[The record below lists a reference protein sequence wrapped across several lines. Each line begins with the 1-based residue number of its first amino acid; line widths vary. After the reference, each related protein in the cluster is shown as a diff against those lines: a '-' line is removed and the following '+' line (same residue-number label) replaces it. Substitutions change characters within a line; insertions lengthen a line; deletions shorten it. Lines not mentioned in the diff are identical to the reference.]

1 MAACGVLSKVVNCV
15 QSIILRDTVTASKVL
30 TCYQTVRYR
39 KRSNV
44 PPSWHV
50 KQWSQV
56 ENEGLTEENREFVQ
70 EMVLDQYKTV
80 QGSPLQEEPWPRH
93 NFGYKTKRCG
103 VLAIKLGT
111 LPQWTKKGTV
121 IYTTVLQVVDN
132 HVIRYTPP
140 EEYMTQAD
148 WRPWFK
154 DRFGTVVV
162 GALSCDP
169 HLFTK
174 AYNNLFNEAGVP
186 PKRKL
191 TRFIVTK
198 DAAIQPGTP
207 LSVNHFRV
215 GDYVDC
221 SGKSIDW
228 GFQGVKKRWGM
239 KGMGRTHGVTKA
251 HNKPG
256 STGSGRKHGGVKPGK
271 KLPGHMG
278 GDWCTARGR
287 KIYRINTKY
296 NLLYIKGHG
305 IPGPVHSFVRVFDT
319 TLPHRRHKLLL
330 KNDPPPMPTYIPES
344 IDEELP
350 EEYFDDE
357 LYQFTEPTI
366 VFEEEKVQKKK

>member
-154 DRFGTVVV
+154 DRFGT
-162 GALSCDP
+162 
-169 HLFTK
+169 
-174 AYNNLFNEAGVP
+174 
-186 PKRKL
+186 
-191 TRFIVTK
+191 
-198 DAAIQPGTP
+198 GTP

-256 STGSGRKHGGVKPGK
+256 STGSGR
-271 KLPGHMG
+271 
-278 GDWCTARGR
+278 
-287 KIYRINTKY
+287 IYRINTKY